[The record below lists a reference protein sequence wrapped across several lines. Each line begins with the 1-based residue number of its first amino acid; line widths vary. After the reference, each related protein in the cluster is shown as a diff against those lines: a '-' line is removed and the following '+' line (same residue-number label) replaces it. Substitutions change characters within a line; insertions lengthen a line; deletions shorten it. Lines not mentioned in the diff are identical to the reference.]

1 MIRCS
6 SCANDDCTV
15 PSFGDGW
22 EGVYVSANGGASF
35 TDSLLPGYPGDTS
48 SAGQASPIFPVDTA
62 VSDPI
67 LDWDTLGG
75 SPCCIDA
82 GTTRMESSRISR
94 LVRRALPP
102 ITEPH
107 RARAAFFLSRGLLT
121 CATVVPLRHF
131 VIHGSGTSTPRPAF
145 TFFVASTSRS
155 ETGIFRAR
163 CWVNTQSVWP
173 TIA

>member
-1 MIRCS
+1 VIRCS

-67 LDWDTLGG
+67 LDWDTLGDLSVG
-75 SPCCIDA
+75 GIA
-82 GTTRMESSRISR
+82 FNRTVRTGATTQQRN
-94 LVRRALPP
+94 RR
-102 ITEPH
+102 
-107 RARAAFFLSRGLLT
+107 S
-121 CATVVPLRHF
+121 
-131 VIHGSGTSTPRPAF
+131 
-145 TFFVASTSRS
+145 
-155 ETGIFRAR
+155 
-163 CWVNTQSVWP
+163 Q
-173 TIA
+173 

>member
-1 MIRCS
+1 
-6 SCANDDCTV
+6 V

-102 ITEPH
+102 IT
-107 RARAAFFLSRGLLT
+107 
-121 CATVVPLRHF
+121 
-131 VIHGSGTSTPRPAF
+131 
-145 TFFVASTSRS
+145 
-155 ETGIFRAR
+155 
-163 CWVNTQSVWP
+163 
-173 TIA
+173 